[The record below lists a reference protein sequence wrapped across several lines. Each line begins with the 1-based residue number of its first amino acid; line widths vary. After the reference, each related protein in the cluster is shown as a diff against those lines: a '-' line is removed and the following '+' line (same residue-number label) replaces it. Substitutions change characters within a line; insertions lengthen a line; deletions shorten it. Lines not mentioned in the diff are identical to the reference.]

1 MADLSVCDHCRAKF
15 LFYFQSLQIQE
26 LIKVRDMEEKPGH
39 SGGGSMPRMLHSQ
52 IMLGHTQGYP

>member
-26 LIKVRDMEEKPGH
+26 LIKVRYARE
-39 SGGGSMPRMLHSQ
+39 PR
-52 IMLGHTQGYP
+52 